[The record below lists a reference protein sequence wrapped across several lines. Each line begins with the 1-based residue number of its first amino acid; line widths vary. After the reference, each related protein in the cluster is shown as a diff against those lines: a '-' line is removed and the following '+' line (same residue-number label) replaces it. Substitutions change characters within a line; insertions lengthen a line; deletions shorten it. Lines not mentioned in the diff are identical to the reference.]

1 MGLVYMACCMGDKV
15 TVEKYQ
21 FKGNRNKIRE
31 QSVVKALDL
40 VRRTVLESQ
49 E

>member
-1 MGLVYMACCMGDKV
+1 MKEKV
-15 TVEKYQ
+15 WVEQYQ

-40 VRRTVLESQ
+40 LRRAILDNYRK
-49 E
+49 